1 MFLLH
6 YEISI
11 VVIFV
16 KKEVQRLVKK
26 SSFRND
32 LLVEQDRIYK
42 RVYQTWDNEIKRIK
56 KSGKYS
62 QEEIDKLEV
71 VFFKLCKEKNSLV
84 KHCREGK
91 LELRELQNKL
101 AESYKDLDKLIEDME
116 PFP

>member
-1 MFLLH
+1 M
-6 YEISI
+6 
-11 VVIFV
+11 
-16 KKEVQRLVKK
+16 
-26 SSFRND
+26 
-32 LLVEQDRIYK
+32 EQDRICK
-42 RVYQTWDNEIKRIK
+42 RAYQTWDNEIKRIK

-71 VFFKLCKEKNSLV
+71 VFFTFCKEKNSLA
-84 KHCREGK
+84 KQCREGK